1 MRAKEK
7 KERGDT
13 FKRSKTHKYNS
24 CSCHLY
30 FCSTQP
36 NLDKSNGR
44 IKKERGK
51 AITLLHMP
59 EARKSFEELPNGRYY
74 EYFIEDCAIAQK
86 QVKTISYLYAQGE
99 KAGVGVDLLE
109 DLEHRVINSQDLCFD
124 VKGGVKTYK
133 EIKKP
138 KFPNY
143 KGLAYDPNKAVI
155 TQKSNEHYV
164 NTISPR
170 IRKNKE
176 LNIALNNLMYE
187 CNWLEV
193 YIPHTIKDTIKRFYD
208 ENSHSRKSYW
218 KMKTIDRIKN
228 ALDNEHQDYIGR
240 KSELLKGA
248 Y

>member
-1 MRAKEK
+1 MK
-7 KERGDT
+7 KDLADT

-74 EYFIEDCAIAQK
+74 EYFIQDGAIEQK
-86 QVKTISYLYAQGE
+86 QVKTISYFYAQG
-99 KAGVGVDLLE
+99 KNAGVGVDLLE
-109 DLEHRVINSQDLCFD
+109 DLEHRIINSQDLCFD

-138 KFPNY
+138 K
-143 KGLAYDPNKAVI
+143 NKSSYSSI
-155 TQKSNEHYV
+155 GFQKSNEHYV
-164 NTISPR
+164 NAISPR

-208 ENSHSRKSYW
+208 ENSHSHKSCW
-218 KMKTIDRIKN
+218 KSIVMDRIKN
-228 ALDNEHQDYIGR
+228 ALDNKHPDYIGR
-240 KSELLKGA
+240 KSALLKGE
-248 Y
+248 YQTT